1 MQISI
6 FIPNYLFFKRY
17 GYVGGHIEHLRGTIE
32 GFLNNNFDVH
42 LITSVDAKDIY
53 GQLPTD
59 NPRFYL
65 QCIRSPF
72 ASLGYKIGFSM
83 VLMHRL
89 LFRQEGMIY
98 VRYSASFLPV
108 LLLALITRRLFGLN
122 NMFIVEANN
131 FGSNYYHYRWLTFL
145 EKFLGKFDF
154 KLILVSEDL
163 RQHWLK
169 ICGPNALP
177 KVHIVPNG
185 IMAEK
190 VIPVRSGQAGFN
202 RLTYLGKLL
211 ADHGLEEFLQSFKDS
226 SIDSDTVLNI
236 VGEGPLRA
244 CLEKRFA
251 SKRIVFHG
259 PKVGEELYTFLSSQ
273 KTTFVYPGINKHPYQ
288 SPVKLH
294 DYLAF
299 GGPIISC
306 RQKNTVTLLQD
317 FKANIVCDIND
328 PVALA
333 AAVCKLRQYGSE
345 LDDWVYEDQSKAIKR
360 FNWTDKIFSL
370 LEEMEN
376 CGTAISKGIK

>member
-1 MQISI
+1 MQVSI

-32 GFLNNNFDVH
+32 GFLNNNFDVC
-42 LITSVDAKDIY
+42 LVTSVDAKDID

-65 QCIRSPF
+65 QCIKSPF
-72 ASLGYKIGFSM
+72 ASLGYKTGFSM
-83 VLMHRL
+83 ALMHRL
-89 LFRQEGMIY
+89 LFRPKDMIY

-122 NMFIVEANN
+122 NMFIVEANS
-131 FGSNYYHYRWLTFL
+131 FGSNYYNYRWLIFL
-145 EKFLGKFDF
+145 EKCLGKFDF

-163 RQHWLK
+163 RRHWLK
-169 ICGPNALP
+169 IGGADALP

-190 VIPVRSGQAGFN
+190 VMPVRSGQAGFN

-211 ADHGLEEFLQSFKDS
+211 ADHGLEEFLQSFEDS
-226 SIDSDTVLNI
+226 DIDSDIVLNI

-244 CLEKRFA
+244 RLEERFA

-259 PKVGEELYTFLSSQ
+259 PKVGEKLYTFLSSQ
-273 KTTFVYPGINKHPYQ
+273 KTAFVYPGINKYPYQ
-288 SPVKLH
+288 SPVKIH

-299 GGPIISC
+299 GGPVISC
-306 RQKNTVTLLQD
+306 RQRNTVALLQD

-328 PVALA
+328 PVVLA

-345 LDDWVYEDQSKAIKR
+345 LDDWVYEDQLRAVRR
-360 FNWTDKIFSL
+360 FSWTGRISSF

-376 CGTAISKGIK
+376 DGAAISEGIK